1 MWVSG
6 TYVTELERKFTVDTI
21 GEERQVH
28 VDLEKSRVSS
38 QQVIFLGWVL
48 KDEMTLPGDK
58 EADII
63 AFSTSWSFSW
73 SPP

>member
-1 MWVSG
+1 
-6 TYVTELERKFTVDTI
+6 LEKK
-21 GEERQVH
+21 ERQVH
-28 VDLEKSRVSS
+28 VDLENSRVPS

-63 AFSTSWSFSW
+63 AFFTSWSLSR